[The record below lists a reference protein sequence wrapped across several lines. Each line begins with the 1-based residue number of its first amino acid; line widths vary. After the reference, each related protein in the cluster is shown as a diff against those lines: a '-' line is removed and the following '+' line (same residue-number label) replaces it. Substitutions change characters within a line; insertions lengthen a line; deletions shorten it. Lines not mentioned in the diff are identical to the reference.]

1 MALIRNTSL
10 AGSVDSE
17 ITDGAAPGTHGLTG
31 RRLSVQEE
39 DNIRM
44 SPPPTTRE
52 RLRSIASGVSGD
64 DSRRASIAGSVASTA
79 SAPKRTSLLSDRPRS
94 SADADSTASAAPR
107 NQSDTNGL
115 AKLSAAQRYS
125 INAEA
130 RKQSVVAA
138 SGTAPPPA
146 STSTNSILVQSPDDP
161 NQLVAAPPTATSE
174 SANKA
179 QQTPRTGSKAGIIS
193 SSAHERRVKSI
204 HALYG
209 EPSIRIQLGTEMT
222 LHCRMKLPSSWRPDQ
237 EVRVKVME
245 VSRPDDPGEFL
256 NKGSNNI
263 PAILGEAGAELLAQD
278 DEKRLVRSKTHTLAK
293 QKNVYRIVWG
303 MVQGSNPPRSWPK
316 FMLQAERVMEIRS
329 NIRGDGKEECV
340 LEDWE
345 CQKGVLAGKVKKR
358 YEVYLGERFAE
369 WGKGVKG

>member
-1 MALIRNTSL
+1 MALVRNTSL

-31 RRLSVQEE
+31 RRLSIQEE
-39 DNIRM
+39 DNIRL

-52 RLRSIASGVSGD
+52 RLRSVASGMSGD
-64 DSRRASIAGSVASTA
+64 DTRRASIAGSVASTA
-79 SAPKRTSLLSDRPRS
+79 SASAPKKGSLLSDRPRS
-94 SADADSTASAAPR
+94 SAAADSGASATPR

-115 AKLSAAQRYS
+115 AKISAAQRYS
-125 INAEA
+125 QNSEA
-130 RKQSVVAA
+130 RKQSIA

-146 STSTNSILVQSPDDP
+146 STSANNILVQSPNDP

-179 QQTPRTGSKAGIIS
+179 QQTQRRGSKASIA

-209 EPSIRIQLGTEMT
+209 EPSVRVQLGTEMV
-222 LHCRMKLPSSWRPDQ
+222 LHCRMKMPSSWVPDQ

-245 VSRPDDPGEFL
+245 VSRPDDPGEF
-256 NKGSNNI
+256 KAS
-263 PAILGEAGAELLAQD
+263 AAMLGDADL
-278 DEKRLVRSKTHTLAK
+278 EKRLERTKTHTLAK
-293 QKNVYRIVWG
+293 QNIYRIVWG
-303 MVQGSNPPRSWPK
+303 MVQGNNPPKTWPK

-329 NIRGDGKEECV
+329 VMRGDGKEECV

-345 CQKGVLAGKVKKR
+345 CQRGVLAGKVKKR
-358 YEVYLGERFAE
+358 YEAYLGERFKE
-369 WGKGVKG
+369 WGMGVKG